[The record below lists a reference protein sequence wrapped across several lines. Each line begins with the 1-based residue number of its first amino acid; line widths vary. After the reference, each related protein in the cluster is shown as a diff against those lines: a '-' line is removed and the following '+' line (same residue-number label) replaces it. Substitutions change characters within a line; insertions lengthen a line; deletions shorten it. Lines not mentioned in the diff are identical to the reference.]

1 MRERTSSSLVRAW
14 FSLGANLGDREVAIR
29 EAFRR
34 LGGACADLVLS
45 SLYETEPMYVERQPR
60 FMNAAAMGTTR
71 LAPRVLLEAVHEI
84 ERSLGRNR
92 SGEVRRGPR
101 TIDIDILL
109 IEGILSDD
117 PDLTLPHPRI
127 GERAFVLVP
136 LLELSPGLAD
146 PRTGEPYSAALERI
160 GRAGVY
166 SCPVG

>member
-1 MRERTSSSLVRAW
+1 VRAW
-14 FSLGANLGDREVAIR
+14 FSLGANLGHREAAIR

-34 LGGACADLVLS
+34 LDGACGDLVLS

-60 FMNAAAMGTTR
+60 FLNAAARGTTR
-71 LAPRVLLEAVHEI
+71 LAPRALLEAVHEI
-84 ERSLGRNR
+84 ERSLGRDR
-92 SGEVRRGPR
+92 SGGVRRGPR

-117 PDLTLPHPRI
+117 PDLVLPHPRI

-136 LLELSPGLAD
+136 LLELSPGLVD
-146 PRTGEPYSAALERI
+146 PRTGEPYAAALERI

-166 SCPVG
+166 SHPVG